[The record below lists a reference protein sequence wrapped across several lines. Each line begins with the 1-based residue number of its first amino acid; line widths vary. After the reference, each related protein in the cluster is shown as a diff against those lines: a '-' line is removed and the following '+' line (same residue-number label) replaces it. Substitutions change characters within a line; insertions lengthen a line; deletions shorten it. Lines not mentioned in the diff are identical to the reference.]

1 MPAAIDDAARLRTV
15 GALAGFY
22 VASFSVLGVYM
33 QFFPVW
39 LQDAR
44 GCSAADV
51 TEVLAGQIVA
61 RTVAGPLWAR
71 RVDAHGRP
79 RSVLRLLAAAS
90 VLAFAAFLLAHGKL
104 ALFLGSTLFGL
115 CYPPM
120 HPILDALTMRTCTP
134 LGVSFGRVRIW
145 GSVAFLTAIVGVGMA
160 LPGLNGDGAQRAAAA
175 PWVFGITLSAL
186 IATAAAAVALPDA
199 RALPARRAPL
209 RELLSSGW
217 FLVFLVGAGLIQGS
231 HAAYYNLSTLHWRDH
246 GVGAD
251 RASVLWAE
259 GIVAEIVLF
268 ALARRALQDWR
279 PTTWL
284 LLGAA
289 GAAVRWCVLAAT
301 TSVPLLLATNW
312 LHAASFGCTFLGSLQ
327 FIQRRVADDRQATA
341 QGLLGAACSG
351 VFTAL
356 GALLAGRLY
365 EQSPARAFGAMAAMA
380 AAGGLAILVLRQRG
394 AVVIAG
400 EAATRHRS

>member
-1 MPAAIDDAARLRTV
+1 MPAAATDDALRLRTV

-22 VASFSVLGVYM
+22 VASFAVLGVYM

-51 TEVLAGQIVA
+51 TQVLTGQVIA
-61 RTVAGPLWAR
+61 RTIAGPLWAR
-71 RVDAHGRP
+71 RVDASGHP
-79 RSVLRLLAAAS
+79 RRVLRLLAVTS
-90 VLAFAAFLLAHGKL
+90 VVAFATFLLAHDKL
-104 ALFLGSTLFGL
+104 ALLLCSTLFGL

-145 GSVAFLTAIVGVGMA
+145 GSVAFLTTIVAVGVA
-160 LPGLNGDGAQRAAAA
+160 LPGLNGDAAARAAAA
-175 PWVFGITLSAL
+175 PWVYGITLLAL
-186 IATAAAAVALPDA
+186 CGTVAASITLPDP
-199 RALPARRAPL
+199 RAEPARRAPL

-217 FLVFLVGAGLIQGS
+217 FLVFLIGAGLIQGS

-259 GIVAEIVLF
+259 GIVAEILLF
-268 ALARRALQDWR
+268 AIARRALQDWR

-284 LLGAA
+284 LLGAV
-289 GAAVRWCVLAAT
+289 GAVVRWVVLAGT
-301 TSVPLLLATNW
+301 TSVPLLLLTNW

-327 FIQRRVADDRQATA
+327 FIQRRVAYDRHASA

-356 GALLAGRLY
+356 GALLAGQLY
-365 EQSPARAFGAMAAMA
+365 ERSPAQAFLAMAAMA
-380 AAGGLAILVLRQRG
+380 GAGAIAIAVLRHRGTAVVAAG
-394 AVVIAG
+394 
-400 EAATRHRS
+400 EPSRS